1 MAKVT
6 VVLDPDDYDYL
17 CDLAAING
25 MTVSQ
30 VTRFVI
36 QDYIICDMV
45 GAHDGSD

>member
-6 VVLDPDDYDYL
+6 VVLDPDDYAYVCEIASL
-17 CDLAAING
+17 NC

-30 VTRFVI
+30 AARAII
-36 QDYIICDMV
+36 QEYIIYDMV